1 MTKSYTK
8 EQQTLLDDMYNATGI
23 DVQHVIADYED
34 VDDLLEKLQE
44 LCHEIEC
51 IYYHIAMQYLLEND
65 PSLQE
70 SLSLAH
76 DMGCTL
82 ENLDSE
88 TLATLLMQQEAS
100 AAIYEYKDEL
110 EELFFS
116 N

>member
-1 MTKSYTK
+1 MTK
-8 EQQTLLDDMYNATGI
+8 EQQALLDEMYKETGI
-23 DVQHVIADYED
+23 DVQYEIDNYDD

-44 LCHEIEC
+44 LCYEIEV
-51 IYYHIAMQYLLEND
+51 IYYHKAMAYLLEND

-82 ENLDSE
+82 ENLNSE

-100 AAIYEYKDEL
+100 VAIYEYKDQL
-110 EELFFS
+110 EELFFNES
-116 N
+116 